1 MKKSVILA
9 IAVIYIASII
19 TVGFIGIAL
28 KIRAGDVKYVE
39 SINCVTDGYTTDPEL
54 TSDKDGNKIVDGAIP
69 VTFEAGLQVVIK
81 CQAVPSDA
89 KNPTL
94 KYVLDNNAGYDANN
108 PPDDLTGKQFSYVI
122 NNDGTLT
129 VTLLKAN
136 DVIITVKSS
145 DRNPGA
151 SLKILIKVK
160 ITGGNIVPKP
170 PGGKK

>member
-39 SINCVTDGYTTDPEL
+39 SINCVTDGYSSEAVVDRE
-54 TSDKDGNKIVDGAIP
+54 GNKVADGSIE
-69 VTFEAGLQVVIK
+69 VTYEAGVQVVIK

-89 KNPTL
+89 KNTTL
-94 KYVLDNNAGYDANN
+94 KYVLDTNAGYDATN
-108 PPDDLTGKQFSYVI
+108 PPDDLTGKTFSYVI

-129 VTLLKAN
+129 VTLLKEN
-136 DVIITVKSS
+136 DVNITVKSS